1 MCGKSI
7 SDINSEEAG
16 TKEVV
21 FDSGMVSR
29 GKKNGRDQLPESF

>member
-16 TKEVV
+16 TQEVV
-21 FDSGMVSR
+21 LDSGMVSR
-29 GKKNGRDQLPESF
+29 GKKKW